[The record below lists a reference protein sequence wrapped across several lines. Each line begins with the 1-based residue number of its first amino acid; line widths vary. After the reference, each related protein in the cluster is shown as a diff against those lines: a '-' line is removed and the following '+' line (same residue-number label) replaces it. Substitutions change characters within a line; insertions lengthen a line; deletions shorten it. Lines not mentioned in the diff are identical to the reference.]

1 MNTSIIK
8 LKKKFLTYCK
18 DNHFQQNSKQLE
30 TLDLLQDFY
39 SGDGENKNIISKIF
53 KKDKKKLGFYLF
65 GDVGVGKTMLLD
77 FYFNQLNIKK
87 NRVHFNEFM
96 INFHDNRHQN
106 KSKDKDNS
114 IEAFAKQ
121 LKRQFDLIYLDEFQV
136 TNIVDAMILGKLFET
151 IFDQNIRIILS
162 SNTKIDDLYKDGLQR
177 DQFIPF
183 IKIIK
188 DRCIQHELV
197 IEQDYRK
204 LALSKLERY
213 FYPIN
218 EQNTFNVNQ
227 IFRRLTKNK
236 KKSLKILNIKG
247 RDFKIENYYE
257 GIARFSFNDL
267 CAVNIGAEDYIAIAE
282 TCRFILI
289 DNIPIFNDDNA
300 DKQHRFVTMI
310 DIFYEK
316 KLPMMVSSNFNLEN
330 YSSSQ
335 KLLSVFKRTASR
347 LFELTSPKFEIS

>member
-1 MNTSIIK
+1 MKNKFQKFCERNKLEINKKQIEIINK
-8 LKKKFLTYCK
+8 LDEFHKLNFSKKNFLLRTIRK
-18 DNHFQQNSKQLE
+18 KN
-30 TLDLLQDFY
+30 
-39 SGDGENKNIISKIF
+39 NKVC
-53 KKDKKKLGFYLF
+53 FYLH
-65 GDVGVGKTMLLD
+65 GEVGVGKTMLLD
-77 FYFNQLNIKK
+77 FYFDNLNLKK
-87 NRVHFNEFM
+87 NRMHFNEFM

-106 KSKDKDNS
+106 KSKDNP
-114 IEAFAKQ
+114 IEAFVKK

-218 EQNTFNVNQ
+218 EHNTFNVNQ
-227 IFRRLTKNK
+227 IFRRLTKDK
-236 KKSLKILNIKG
+236 KKNFKDIKCKG
-247 RDFKIENYYE
+247 E
-257 GIARFSFNDL
+257 RF
-267 CAVNIGAEDYIAIAE
+267 
-282 TCRFILI
+282 
-289 DNIPIFNDDNA
+289 
-300 DKQHRFVTMI
+300 
-310 DIFYEK
+310 
-316 KLPMMVSSNFNLEN
+316 
-330 YSSSQ
+330 
-335 KLLSVFKRTASR
+335 
-347 LFELTSPKFEIS
+347 

>member
-1 MNTSIIK
+1 MINNFLIFCKKNNFEININQIK
-8 LKKKFLTYCK
+8 TLKNLVKFFYKKKFFTFNY
-18 DNHFQQNSKQLE
+18 
-30 TLDLLQDFY
+30 
-39 SGDGENKNIISKIF
+39 
-53 KKDKKKLGFYLF
+53 KKKLGFYLF

-77 FYFNQLNIKK
+77 FYFDQLNIKK
-87 NRVHFNEFM
+87 NRMHFNEFM

-106 KSKDKDNS
+106 KSKDNF
-114 IEAFAKQ
+114 IEAFVKQ

-227 IFRRLTKNK
+227 IFRRLTKDK
-236 KKSLKILNIKG
+236 KKSLKILNVKG

-267 CAVNIGAEDYIAIAE
+267 CAVNIGAEDYLTIAE
-282 TCRFILI
+282 ACRFVLI